1 MVHPM
6 AISLNPVWVVKG
18 ISRPP
23 KFFVSSQLDK
33 GVGQNMVKTK
43 ALMNDKTF
51 YQAVIYPLNNILMV

>member
-33 GVGQNMVKTK
+33 GVGQNMAETK
-43 ALMNDKTF
+43 ALMNDKPFTKQLF
-51 YQAVIYPLNNILMV
+51 IH